1 MADDP
6 NRDILPVRDIC
17 VDTCRSSIGLYIDP
31 RERHIV
37 TKLDRYQ
44 LEDRYLRLLEE
55 ANHLKKVSNSQEDKI
70 KRLATKLMRV
80 TANPR
85 PYAVALDVYEDKNK
99 IIALELENSKL
110 KDKMSVLR
118 NQLLSHTIG
127 SRSSSRS
134 RNPQA
139 RSSSGRLSCRSEN
152 SRTKVSSCQCIIERG
167 NNDIDAQNNLDKIEE
182 LESEKKELTNR
193 IAELEK
199 ELSVCTAA
207 SQREKTAENVEYIRV
222 WRQMKQLNDKL
233 IAAENENESLNVR
246 INDLKRTLEETTK
259 SNEEITTEL
268 LTEKKRMAEMDE
280 EMLKAKESQQS
291 LREKEEQIND
301 LMNEMKI
308 LQQHNNELIELSS
321 KYSDV
326 EVENK
331 ELKKKLTKQLDDQE
345 NLKTA
350 FNTEQANIV
359 ALQTSNEQLFGKLH
373 ELQKNIDTLTVQ
385 LTTFQNQAEKQET
398 PKETQITTKQTDSE
412 IPATTDKYTS
422 HKDIAIQA
430 EQCSKCCET
439 LEKILQVNI
448 ATKETK
454 CNTCCNNTL
463 NQSSRVVKMM
473 DNSSQTESKRPT
485 SASRKDQG
493 SSNTKQKSKK
503 EESSIAKQNPQPPTN
518 PEPALTPEKMLKLL
532 EQAQINRSSQ
542 KSTSTGVK
550 EILDQTPRHS
560 DREALVQVNQ
570 ENPGFQ
576 AKYQQRETN
585 KMANEPR
592 AQEKQLVDSNKILSV
607 VFNILQEYCL
617 SYNMPNEIG
626 TLYRECAPIEQRS
639 LKDANNNIANGSIRI
654 GCNAKR
660 LCSSPYEKQRP
671 DKFERKIFS
680 GIKKYNRPVKPG
692 ETNECT
698 CSSSMKCNANSDCE
712 GRCCDALTVKMTGKK
727 SPKNPKIN
735 PASNVVT
742 FSDHLTKNVPRQLQD
757 DSSTYKSWERRKS
770 VSITEEDDSL
780 QQYVEQLDKYKDIV
794 NDVAGI
800 PLKEIVDRKDI
811 TETMACVSDEK
822 ELLSDESK
830 KKSSCSPDCIND
842 CMDASGFISD
852 TFPMIIADGQGL
864 VELHIVSL
872 QLSTCAKQ
880 ILYREGDINNV
891 SLFVSWDIWNQ
902 ETAYTPTLKC
912 PKLNY
917 NSSFVYRI
925 SDLCSF
931 FNYVLL
937 EFVIFEV
944 NVYHEDSENYIAARG
959 KLCIKDILDY
969 PQNKLHYIAPV
980 NSVLPCTSGM
990 NLGQLSL
997 WVRLSCDVEK
1007 VEEFKKKR
1015 GLHSPSIEEPMHPVL
1030 PMTRPSKIDLFRTEE
1045 NGSTESVES
1054 KVNHLQLLSKE
1065 HISKKDDT
1073 PSLTFKD
1080 ESSDTSGEIP
1090 IGIIQSTIEKSSLTV
1105 VKESEEE
1112 MENTLSDHRQVDN
1125 SLISQKDTFPS
1136 VIQWKSPSEGILK
1149 DPTRDSNSITKE
1161 TEDTSKSDTAMTTSS
1176 VLEFNAMITN
1186 EKQTETAADPVRS
1199 AKAESIRDLT
1209 NVLSEKNWEKY
1220 KERSRLTFTGIDEE
1234 DGSSLES
1241 VNDSQLEKDTI
1252 IIEVVSLTLFP
1263 QTNLMQNEEYQL
1275 LYIEYCFLGFCG
1287 AEMETVS
1294 LQKPKPPNQQLAYN
1308 FKRKFR
1314 VDEETHALQNNI
1326 LRAMLDKTT
1335 NPNIKFILVCE
1346 PLPNETDT
1354 KECVEVGFANFNIR
1368 EYALMDSEKFVSLPV
1383 YNPEENEQIGLLKIS
1398 VLGLNTI
1405 RQFLARR
1412 ESDT

>member
-37 TKLDRYQ
+37 AKLDRYQ

-55 ANHLKKVSNSQEDKI
+55 TNHLKKVSNSQEDKI

-85 PYAVALDVYEDKNK
+85 PCTVALDVYEDKNK

-139 RSSSGRLSCRSEN
+139 RPSSGRLTCRSEN
-152 SRTKVSSCQCIIERG
+152 SRTKVSSCQCIIEKG
-167 NNDIDAQNNLDKIEE
+167 NNDIDSQNNLDKVEE

-199 ELSVCTAA
+199 ELSICTVA

-259 SNEEITTEL
+259 SNEEITTKL

-280 EMLKAKESQQS
+280 EMLKTKESQQS
-291 LREKEEQIND
+291 LREKEEQIKD
-301 LMNEMKI
+301 LMSEMKI

-326 EVENK
+326 ELENK
-331 ELKKKLTKQLDDQE
+331 ELKKKVAKQYDDQE

-359 ALQTSNEQLFGKLH
+359 ALQTSNEQLFIKLH

-398 PKETQITTKQTDSE
+398 PKETQITTKQTDAE
-412 IPATTDKYTS
+412 IPATSDKHTT

-430 EQCSKCCET
+430 EQCNKCCDT
-439 LEKILQVNI
+439 LEKILQVDI

-454 CNTCCNNTL
+454 CNTCCNNTVSH
-463 NQSSRVVKMM
+463 SSRVVKMM

-503 EESSIAKQNPQPPTN
+503 EESPIAKQNPQPPTN

-542 KSTSTGVK
+542 KNRSTGVK

-560 DREALVQVNQ
+560 DREALVQVTQ

-576 AKYQQRETN
+576 ARYQQRETN
-585 KMANEPR
+585 KTVNEPR
-592 AQEKQLVDSNKILSV
+592 AQEKQLVDPNKILTV
-607 VFNILQEYCL
+607 MFNILQEYCL
-617 SYNMPNEIG
+617 SCNMPNEIG
-626 TLYRECAPIEQRS
+626 TSYRECAPIEQRS
-639 LKDANNNIANGSIRI
+639 LKDANNNTANDSIRI
-654 GCNAKR
+654 GCSAKR

-671 DKFERKIFS
+671 DKFERKMFS
-680 GIKKYNRPVKPG
+680 GIKKYNRPVKPD

-698 CSSSMKCNANSDCE
+698 CNNSMKCNANSDCE
-712 GRCCDALTVKMTGKK
+712 GRCCNASAVKMAGKK
-727 SPKNPKIN
+727 SPKNQKIN
-735 PASNVVT
+735 PASSVVT
-742 FSDHLTKNVPRQLQD
+742 FSDHMTKSVPRQLQD

-770 VSITEEDDSL
+770 VSITKEDNSL
-780 QQYVEQLDKYKDIV
+780 QQYVEQLDKYKDII
-794 NDVAGI
+794 NDVTGI

-811 TETMACVSDEK
+811 TETMA
-822 ELLSDESK
+822 
-830 KKSSCSPDCIND
+830 
-842 CMDASGFISD
+842 
-852 TFPMIIADGQGL
+852 
-864 VELHIVSL
+864 
-872 QLSTCAKQ
+872 KQ
-880 ILYREGDINNV
+880 ILYREGDFNNV

-944 NVYHEDSENYIAARG
+944 NVFHEDNENYIAARG

-1015 GLHSPSIEEPMHPVL
+1015 GIHSPSIEEPMPTVL

-1045 NGSTESVES
+1045 NGSTESIES
-1054 KVNHLQLLSKE
+1054 KKKHLELISKE
-1065 HISKKDDT
+1065 HLLKKDDG

-1080 ESSDTSGEIP
+1080 ESSDTSGDIP
-1090 IGIIQSTIEKSSLTV
+1090 IGMVQSTLDKSSLTV
-1105 VKESEEE
+1105 VKESEDE
-1112 MENTLSDHRQVDN
+1112 MEYTMSDHKPVDD
-1125 SLISQKDTFPS
+1125 SLISQKDSFPS
-1136 VIQWKSPSEGILK
+1136 VTQWKSPSEGILK
-1149 DPTRDSNSITKE
+1149 DPTRDSNSIMKE
-1161 TEDTSKSDTAMTTSS
+1161 TEDTPKSDDEMRRSS
-1176 VLEFNAMITN
+1176 VLEFNAMISN
-1186 EKQTETAADPVRS
+1186 DKPIETAADAARYG
-1199 AKAESIRDLT
+1199 KAESIHDLT

-1220 KERSRLTFTGIDEE
+1220 KERSKLTFTGIDEE
-1234 DGSSLES
+1234 DGSSLDS
-1241 VNDSQLEKDTI
+1241 VNNGPVEKDTI
-1252 IIEVVSLTLFP
+1252 VIEIVSLTLFP

-1294 LQKPKPPNQQLAYN
+1294 LQKPQPPNQQLAYN

-1314 VDEETHALQNNI
+1314 VDEETHAMQNNI

-1335 NPNIKFILVCE
+1335 NPNIKFIVVCE
-1346 PLPNETDT
+1346 PLPDETDT

-1368 EYALMDSEKFVSLPV
+1368 EYALMDSEKFMSLPV
-1383 YNPEENEQIGLLKIS
+1383 YDPEENEQIGLLKIS

-1405 RQFLARR
+1405 RQYLARN
-1412 ESDT
+1412 ESDS